1 MIEDIVN
8 NKVCF
13 GCGACEQTCAVK
25 AIEMIPD
32 SEGFLVP
39 EVNEALCIKCGA
51 CRKVCQAIHRKDAN
65 EVENGVHLIVQNHD
79 YWNTK
84 KKCFRRC
91 VHRNRQLHTE
101 TRRCCIR
108 SCNDRRVQG

>member
-39 EVNEALCIKCGA
+39 EVNEALCIKCLQESMPGYTSQG
-51 CRKVCQAIHRKDAN
+51 CQRSRKWCA
-65 EVENGVHLIVQNHD
+65 
-79 YWNTK
+79 
-84 KKCFRRC
+84 F
-91 VHRNRQLHTE
+91 NRSKPRLLE
-101 TRRCCIR
+101 Y
-108 SCNDRRVQG
+108 